1 MIDSRHWAEEQH
13 PALNMSTQPHRR
25 SGVSYAEGE
34 AIRPTNLGRQEIEEY
49 AGKVIEA
56 AKLVPG
62 TDLKELIKKFKGR
75 CSVQTFGDW
84 KAETGSVFVHGAG
97 DFDVLLPDFTSP
109 LRDQFTM
116 GHELGHYFL
125 HSQMGKYPLVA
136 NRFGRG
142 RVEWEANAFAA
153 ALLMP
158 KEKFI
163 AEWNSCGNLLR
174 VAATFFV
181 STDAAR
187 VRKEVLIG
195 K

>member
-1 MIDSRHWAEEQH
+1 MITQH
-13 PALNMSTQPHRR
+13 KRR
-25 SGVSYAEGE
+25 IGITYAEGE
-34 AIRPTNLGRQEIEEY
+34 AIQPTNLGRQEIEDY

-56 AKLVPG
+56 TKLEPG
-62 TDLKELIKKFKGR
+62 TDLKELIKQLGGQ
-75 CSVQTFGDW
+75 CDVQTFGGW
-84 KAETGSVFVHGAG
+84 QAETGSVFVHGAK

-125 HSQMGKYPLVA
+125 HSQMGKFPLVA
-136 NRFGRG
+136 NRFGSG

-158 KEKFI
+158 KQKFI

-174 VAATFFV
+174 VAAMFFV